1 MTGYQRLLGYDIMS
15 PREKQATAK
24 PAFAFQGEL
33 TSKCFCEAET
43 KALQERIC
51 ESNQPRRKASDGK
64 AGICFSGRIN
74 EQMFL
79 RSRNES
85 LARADLRV

>member
-33 TSKCFCEAET
+33 TSKLFCAAEW
-43 KALQERIC
+43 KAPQERIC
-51 ESNQPRRKASDGK
+51 EFDVYQ
-64 AGICFSGRIN
+64 
-74 EQMFL
+74 L
-79 RSRNES
+79 
-85 LARADLRV
+85 